1 MDKFAK
7 DVMQGEIMKLAV
19 IGLGRMGAAIAH
31 RVRNAGYCVLGYDPD
46 LHAQKEVA
54 QFGVEIY
61 QTVDELAKEADVVWL
76 MVPAGKIVDQAIA
89 HLTTTLKRGSIII
102 DGGNC
107 LFTDSIRRAKELSV
121 RGFSYLD
128 CGTSGGIH
136 GQKNGFC
143 LMVGGEFAA
152 YQKVEPLL
160 KVIAAPHGYGYMG
173 PSGAGHYVKMIHNG
187 IEYGLLEAYAEGFH
201 LLRDGT
207 YKELDLEKI
216 ANVWLHG
223 SVIRSWLLELAY
235 DVFKQDQH
243 LGSIDGKIQEG
254 GTGLWTVENAHKNN
268 VPVPVIEKSLEVRKE
283 SRETGGNF
291 ATKLI
296 QMLRNQFGGHKV
308 EIKRENEL

>member
-1 MDKFAK
+1 MACGGQICQRCNARRDY
-7 DVMQGEIMKLAV
+7 EIS
-19 IGLGRMGAAIAH
+19 GYWFGRMGAAIAH

-201 LLRDGT
+201 SC
-207 YKELDLEKI
+207 
-216 ANVWLHG
+216 VM
-223 SVIRSWLLELAY
+223 
-235 DVFKQDQH
+235 
-243 LGSIDGKIQEG
+243 
-254 GTGLWTVENAHKNN
+254 AHIKNW
-268 VPVPVIEKSLEVRKE
+268 IWK
-283 SRETGGNF
+283 
-291 ATKLI
+291 KL
-296 QMLRNQFGGHKV
+296 QMCGCMAA
-308 EIKRENEL
+308 